1 MSCSV
6 GPAYSVMSGTPELS
20 ARLGLFRRTSDQRTK
35 LITATCDLRL
45 TALHHSLVLGNNAA
59 SGTVLRLLFLGCAI
73 HLEWSGSVRPKH
85 E

>member
-6 GPAYSVMSGTPELS
+6 GTAYPVMTVTPEFS

-59 SGTVLRLLFLGCAI
+59 SGTVLRLLFCRLC
-73 HLEWSGSVRPKH
+73 
-85 E
+85 